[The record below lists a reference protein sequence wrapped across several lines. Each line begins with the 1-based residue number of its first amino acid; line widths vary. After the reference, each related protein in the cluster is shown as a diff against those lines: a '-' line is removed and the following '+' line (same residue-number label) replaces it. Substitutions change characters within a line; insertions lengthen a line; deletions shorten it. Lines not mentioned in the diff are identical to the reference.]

1 MAFEDDVKKWVD
13 WLYERYRDTELGRA
27 VFAPHSKKV
36 GDRVELDYD
45 IIRWMFLD
53 TGPDNIMPQ
62 VYRINSLKCE
72 AGSLDSPD
80 AAGRKA
86 ELLQEAE
93 RMEVELF
100 TKYRP
105 SRDGIGPYPIGG

>member
-13 WLYERYRDTELGRA
+13 WLYEKYKNTELGNA
-27 VFAPHSKKV
+27 VFAPHSKKA
-36 GDRVELDYD
+36 GNTVELDYD
-45 IIRWMFLD
+45 IIRWMFLE
-53 TGPDNIMPQ
+53 TGSENIMPQ

-80 AAGRKA
+80 AAGKRA

-93 RMEVELF
+93 KMEVELF
-100 TKYRP
+100 TRYRP
-105 SRDGIGPYPIGG
+105 ENGDIGPYPIG